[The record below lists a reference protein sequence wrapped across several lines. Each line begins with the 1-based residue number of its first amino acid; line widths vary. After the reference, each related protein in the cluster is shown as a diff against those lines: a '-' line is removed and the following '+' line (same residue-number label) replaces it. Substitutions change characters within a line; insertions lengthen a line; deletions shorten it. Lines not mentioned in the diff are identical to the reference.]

1 MKNLVFK
8 AEEQNVKVSFLK
20 DPNHIFE
27 NYDESVK
34 YCVVADKKVLEQ
46 HPEFKNVLS
55 ANNFSIFE
63 IEEAEKQKDMETY
76 MSVIEL
82 MQSKNFNRHDFVVG
96 FGGGAVTDLAGFVAA
111 TYMRGI
117 KYMQIPT
124 SLLAQVDA
132 SIGGK
137 TGINHGKIKNF
148 IGSFYNPTEIFICS
162 DFLVTLQKQEFLN
175 GLAEVIK
182 HCLITSRDSLIR
194 LSEQSEAIMNLDQD
208 VLLKCIKES
217 LETKA
222 NIVQQDFQESG
233 QRKFLNFGHTFAHGI
248 ESANYDAPILHG
260 HAVMIGMLMALKYSN
275 ELGKLEKDELD
286 LAIKVMNEFE
296 YDFKDVKFDTDI
308 IFEAMKKDKKNTNA
322 INLVLINE
330 IGAPF
335 IYQETSEES
344 LKTFISKFIDDFT
357 K

>member
-8 AEEQNVKVSFLK
+8 AEEQNVRVSFLK

-46 HPEFKNVLS
+46 HPEFKNVLT

-63 IEEAEKQKDMETY
+63 IEEAEKQKDIETY

-148 IGSFYNPTEIFICS
+148 IGSFYNPTEIFIC
-162 DFLVTLQKQEFLN
+162 
-175 GLAEVIK
+175 
-182 HCLITSRDSLIR
+182 
-194 LSEQSEAIMNLDQD
+194 
-208 VLLKCIKES
+208 
-217 LETKA
+217 
-222 NIVQQDFQESG
+222 
-233 QRKFLNFGHTFAHGI
+233 
-248 ESANYDAPILHG
+248 
-260 HAVMIGMLMALKYSN
+260 
-275 ELGKLEKDELD
+275 
-286 LAIKVMNEFE
+286 
-296 YDFKDVKFDTDI
+296 
-308 IFEAMKKDKKNTNA
+308 
-322 INLVLINE
+322 
-330 IGAPF
+330 
-335 IYQETSEES
+335 
-344 LKTFISKFIDDFT
+344 
-357 K
+357 